1 MYTDIFIIKP
11 KKIRLDMTSFC
22 QLKCPACPM
31 SYLSINEKRGYVHIE
46 QFKKLLDENS
56 WIQEIELANHGEV
69 FLNPDLLE
77 IFEYAFN
84 KNVSL
89 TIDVGVNLN
98 NVKDNVLE
106 GLVKFKIKS
115 MKVSIDGAS
124 QETYQQYRIGGNFD
138 IVMLNIDKINEY
150 KKQYSSDFPK
160 LNWTFII
167 FGHNEHEIEKAKEIA
182 HSKRMSFT
190 PKLNWDSRFSPINNI
205 EYVKKITGFKQ
216 TSIEEFKSSNKEHVH
231 FLQNMCNTM
240 WTAPQINTD
249 GEVFGCCRFIRKP
262 FGGNAFT
269 DGLENVINGDEIKNA
284 RLMLTGLIP
293 DTGNNMCSECFI
305 YHDMKK
311 TGNYIPLEK
320 VRDLIKKNNY

>member
-1 MYTDIFIIKP
+1 MYEDISVIKP

-31 SYLSINEKRGYVHIE
+31 TYLPTEEKRGYVKLE
-46 QFKKLLDENS
+46 QFKKLLDNNT
-56 WIQEIELANHGEV
+56 WVQEIELANHGEV

-77 IFEYAFN
+77 IFKYAFE

-98 NVKDNVLE
+98 SVKENVLE
-106 GLVKFKIKS
+106 GLAKYKIKS
-115 MKVSIDGAS
+115 MKVSIDGAC
-124 QETYQQYRIGGNFD
+124 QETYKRYRVGGNFD
-138 IVMLNIDKINEY
+138 IVMSNIDKINEY
-150 KKQYSSDFPK
+150 KKQHNTEFPK

-167 FGHNEHEIEKAKEIA
+167 FGHNEHEIEKAKEMA
-182 HSKRMSFT
+182 LNKGMSFT
-190 PKLNWDSRFSPINNI
+190 PKLNWDSEFSPINNA
-205 EYVKKITGFKQ
+205 EHVKKVTGFKH
-216 TSIEEFKSSNKEHVH
+216 TSIEEFKSFNKEHVH

-240 WTAPQINTD
+240 WTAPQINTN

-284 RLMLTGLIP
+284 RLMLTGLKE
-293 DTGNNMCSECFI
+293 DTKNNMCSECFI

-311 TGNYIPLEK
+311 TGNYISLEK
-320 VRDLIKKNNY
+320 VKDLIKKNNY